1 MKICASFSYQCGLEI
16 CPTEI
21 SKLFLIKITSR
32 SLICNKFQSLSLQ
45 VFTFYKKIR
54 LPTPEEE
61 MQISC
66 RFFQRN
72 GPARCLGLVKM
83 LFQSLDI
90 PYSLLNT
97 LN

>member
-32 SLICNKFQSLSLQ
+32 SLICNKSQSLSLQ
-45 VFTFYKKIR
+45 VFTFYKKIHLSSNAR
-54 LPTPEEE
+54 RRNANFL
-61 MQISC
+61 QIL
-66 RFFQRN
+66 
-72 GPARCLGLVKM
+72 PARCLGLVKM
-83 LFQSLDI
+83 LFKSLDI

>member
-32 SLICNKFQSLSLQ
+32 SLICNKSQSLSLQ

-66 RFFQRN
+66 RFFFTATVQ
-72 GPARCLGLVKM
+72 PDA
-83 LFQSLDI
+83 LDW
-90 PYSLLNT
+90 
-97 LN
+97 

>member
-32 SLICNKFQSLSLQ
+32 SLICIISLSHSLYKYLHFTKRS
-45 VFTFYKKIR
+45 VF

-66 RFFQRN
+66 RFFFT
-72 GPARCLGLVKM
+72 ARV
-83 LFQSLDI
+83 QPDALDW
-90 PYSLLNT
+90 
-97 LN
+97 